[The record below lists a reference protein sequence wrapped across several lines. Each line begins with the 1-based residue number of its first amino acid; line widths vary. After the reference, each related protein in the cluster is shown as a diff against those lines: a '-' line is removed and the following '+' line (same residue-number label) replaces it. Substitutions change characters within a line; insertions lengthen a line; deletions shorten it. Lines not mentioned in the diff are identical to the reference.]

1 MFNPTESNLANEL
14 TAVELITGETGLPA
28 VGPLDIGM
36 RRSVNSLPAP
46 PSSVE
51 AAADVFT
58 TGADSFLD
66 AGTAY
71 REYATASAVFGTKG
85 SRNQA
90 LDLGE
95 DSLLGGG
102 LSRSASLVSGRSQNI
117 RSVRK
122 QGLSQEALENAVGT
136 FTADSSGK
144 VSVDFRF
151 ERGGR
156 TGELAIFSLEE
167 MGGLNQKEF
176 VKEAS
181 RRALKGGNQGQIV
194 IKDKTEAAQFS
205 GSLLGERNF
214 NRGKTAKT
222 QTVRFSP
229 RESFAVMLVPGG
241 TVADARAGNQTP
253 FFSIAEFNPKGQT
266 QIAKASNNTFAMEE
280 FRSDRG
286 KADFNDVIFRLKG
299 APSNA
304 KPLGQL
310 VNSRNDWRKTPLA
323 KRFLKEPGFSPD
335 PDPKPPAPG
344 PIGPEDPPKPNTPKS
359 NPPKT
364 GSGGNDQVIRD
375 ISTAVAKFNGNS
387 TQAQIIASGANSITI
402 GSQTIYIGTEQVSSN
417 NQNPILRSF
426 DPKNP
431 KNNWKRRDIETSGTD
446 GRGYGLLWTVKSLYG
461 VFSVD
466 GTQNDGTDFRKA
478 ASGAQLNW
486 LKSYGF
492 GGGARI
498 GIIGQIDPSTGKLLK
513 AAHLSAITSS
523 GRTNTLNISDA
534 TVNGKGNLVIKA
546 KSFFSP
552 RQPDGSA
559 KEQKPGNNADSP
571 FDYTVELTSDLSR
584 VVKTTAPGW
593 S

>member
-1 MFNPTESNLANEL
+1 
-14 TAVELITGETGLPA
+14 
-28 VGPLDIGM
+28 
-36 RRSVNSLPAP
+36 
-46 PSSVE
+46 
-51 AAADVFT
+51 
-58 TGADSFLD
+58 
-66 AGTAY
+66 
-71 REYATASAVFGTKG
+71 
-85 SRNQA
+85 
-90 LDLGE
+90 
-95 DSLLGGG
+95 
-102 LSRSASLVSGRSQNI
+102 
-117 RSVRK
+117 
-122 QGLSQEALENAVGT
+122 
-136 FTADSSGK
+136 
-144 VSVDFRF
+144 
-151 ERGGR
+151 
-156 TGELAIFSLEE
+156 
-167 MGGLNQKEF
+167 
-176 VKEAS
+176 
-181 RRALKGGNQGQIV
+181 
-194 IKDKTEAAQFS
+194 
-205 GSLLGERNF
+205 
-214 NRGKTAKT
+214 
-222 QTVRFSP
+222 
-229 RESFAVMLVPGG
+229 
-241 TVADARAGNQTP
+241 
-253 FFSIAEFNPKGQT
+253 
-266 QIAKASNNTFAMEE
+266 
-280 FRSDRG
+280 
-286 KADFNDVIFRLKG
+286 
-299 APSNA
+299 
-304 KPLGQL
+304 
-310 VNSRNDWRKTPLA
+310 
-323 KRFLKEPGFSPD
+323 EPGFSPD
-335 PDPKPPAPG
+335 PDPKQPAPG
-344 PIGPEDPPKPNTPKS
+344 PIGPVDPPKPNPPKS

-364 GSGGNDQVIRD
+364 GSGGNSQVIRD

-446 GRGYGLLWTVKSLYG
+446 GRGYGLLWTGKSLYG

-478 ASGAQLNW
+478 ASGAQQNW

-498 GIIGQIDPSTGKLLK
+498 GVIGQIDPSTGKLLK